1 LYNIFL
7 TVQRLRKGQLRTSE
21 SKNVPLT
28 SDNQSSAD
36 FAESD
41 SLRFNIFP
49 KYDSL
54 RLLDAHLIFEPLLSS
69 LGVMPQQMVNPNSGN
84 YLCCIILSILTY

>member
-1 LYNIFL
+1 M
-7 TVQRLRKGQLRTSE
+7 RASE

-69 LGVMPQQMVNPNSGN
+69 LGVMPQQMVNPTGN
-84 YLCCIILSILTY
+84 YFVINKSYFLFFLEKT